1 MNNLGGMDSLVFSV
15 TRKTTQQPEGFIAS
29 YSLESLTHMGVVMIC
44 IIHSITGTTAKWST
58 SSKAKIRILKLQN

>member
-1 MNNLGGMDSLVFSV
+1 MNNLGGMDSQVFSE
-15 TRKTTQQPEGFIAS
+15 TRKTAQQPGGFIAS

-58 SSKAKIRILKLQN
+58 STMAKIRILKLQN